1 VRRRARHGPRKRL
14 SAAGAA
20 RLVAADAMV
29 GRLVQP
35 TAALEPTSK
44 VDRARKTWRD
54 GWRKAWCLGTE
65 SGALLCCALCRQV
78 PAPSHQSSP
87 CPAAPPAFFF
97 LPLVGRRWWWGA
109 KEATELRTEKRR
121 LHQVLSS
128 EFLRQLAQPNKT
140 YLHKIM
146 HELGVDTSRCQPA
159 HHAPF
164 FILLY
169 RKMSLTL
176 DR

>member
-97 LPLVGRRWWWGA
+97 SRWLVGGGGGGRR
-109 KEATELRTEKRR
+109 RR
-121 LHQVLSS
+121 QSCGQRREDSTRFSHQS
-128 EFLRQLAQPNKT
+128 F
-140 YLHKIM
+140 
-146 HELGVDTSRCQPA
+146 
-159 HHAPF
+159 
-164 FILLY
+164 
-169 RKMSLTL
+169 
-176 DR
+176 